1 MFCEMRKRWMEF
13 NVNNAFRKQ
22 YFSWREFE
30 IEGEEIQF
38 HDLINFIQI
47 RRSKILVRLLFPQ
60 FVKINLQR
68 YNIKSASSLE
78 MIKYIINLALSRACK
93 IIFPLTSNPILS
105 SKFYQG
111 KEIFDPMKINPQY
124 KIYISIILEMIKY
137 IINLALSTCM
147 ENNIPVDIQFL
158 IQYLSKGGKIRF
170 DQSKN
175 SSHSKKKKMIE
186 NSKKISRRCYGEQKR
201 PESNLDFCII
211 HRMERVPFVRLKS
224 SPLPSPIFHPPRG
237 LNART

>member
-1 MFCEMRKRWMEF
+1 M
-13 NVNNAFRKQ
+13 
-22 YFSWREFE
+22 
-30 IEGEEIQF
+30 
-38 HDLINFIQI
+38 INFIQI

-68 YNIKSASSLE
+68 YNIKSASS
-78 MIKYIINLALSRACK
+78 
-93 IIFPLTSNPILS
+93 
-105 SKFYQG
+105 
-111 KEIFDPMKINPQY
+111 
-124 KIYISIILEMIKY
+124 LEMIKY

-211 HRMERVPFVRLKS
+211 HRVERVPFVRLKS
-224 SPLPSPIFHPPRG
+224 PPLPHFSSSGVERKNVKLG
-237 LNART
+237 Q